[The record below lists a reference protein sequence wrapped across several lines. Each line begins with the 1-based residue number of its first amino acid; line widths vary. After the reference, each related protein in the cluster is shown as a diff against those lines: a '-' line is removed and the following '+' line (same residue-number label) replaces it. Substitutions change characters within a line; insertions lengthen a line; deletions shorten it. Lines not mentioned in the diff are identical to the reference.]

1 MKRKITIMASI
12 VVVLLVSIAG
22 YKRITAPSTYEE
34 CVLQHIS
41 EAQSDKAAMIV
52 HAACRSQFP
61 EDISYKSA
69 AGSFSYEE
77 AYPVTQE
84 QKQPHSK

>member
-1 MKRKITIMASI
+1 MASI

-34 CVLQHIS
+34 CVLRHIS
-41 EAQSDKAAMIV
+41 EAQNNQAAALV

-61 EDISYKSA
+61 IKGEFDDIFGITK
-69 AGSFSYEE
+69 
-77 AYPVTQE
+77 
-84 QKQPHSK
+84 K

>member
-41 EAQSDKAAMIV
+41 EAQNNQAASLV

-61 EDISYKSA
+61 TT
-69 AGSFSYEE
+69 FSYEE

-84 QKQPHSK
+84 QKPTHSK